1 MLLSGEGPIKDRL
14 RPRLGMFHGR
24 LHYLHRLGVMDL
36 FEKGKWDSA
45 AVRVA
50 WRPSAYLEFISPLN
64 RTQLPDDHEE
74 EVEGP
79 PQ

>member
-36 FEKGKWDSA
+36 FEKGKWGFCGRPRRLAS
-45 AVRVA
+45 VRL
-50 WRPSAYLEFISPLN
+50 S
-64 RTQLPDDHEE
+64 
-74 EVEGP
+74 
-79 PQ
+79 